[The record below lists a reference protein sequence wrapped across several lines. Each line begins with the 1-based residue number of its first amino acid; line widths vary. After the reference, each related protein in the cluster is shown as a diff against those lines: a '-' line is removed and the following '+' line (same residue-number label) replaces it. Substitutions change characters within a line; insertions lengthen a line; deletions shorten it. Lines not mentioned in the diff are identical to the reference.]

1 MPFKTEL
8 KFHTTLRLGGKPQV
22 LFIPK
27 TLDELIGFVKEYSS
41 YAVLGGGS
49 NILAP
54 DEGVPYPVIK
64 LSQLPREIKKI
75 EDDEDFVLLR
85 VSSNTPKS
93 QLLSYCLEHGLEG
106 AEFLAGIPGNIG
118 GGIAMNAGTSEGEF
132 SDIVDEVSILKPN
145 EEIISLSNDEVG
157 FSYRRALLPQ
167 GAIVLSVILK
177 LKVGDGHEIKRKVK
191 ETLEKRNKT
200 QPVREANCGCIF
212 KNPMMNGTRVS
223 AGKLIDEAGLKEKQ
237 IGGALISA
245 VHGNFFVNVGNA
257 KASDMIE
264 LIRLAEKKV
273 YEKYRVTLEEEVC
286 IWK

>member
-157 FSYRRALLPQ
+157 FSYRRALLPK
-167 GAIVLSVILK
+167 GAIFFSL
-177 LKVGDGHEIKRKVK
+177 
-191 ETLEKRNKT
+191 
-200 QPVREANCGCIF
+200 IF
-212 KNPMMNGTRVS
+212 K
-223 AGKLIDEAGLKEKQ
+223 I
-237 IGGALISA
+237 
-245 VHGNFFVNVGNA
+245 
-257 KASDMIE
+257 
-264 LIRLAEKKV
+264 
-273 YEKYRVTLEEEVC
+273 
-286 IWK
+286 

>member
-132 SDIVDEVSILKPN
+132 SDVVDEVSILKPT
-145 EEIISLSNDEVG
+145 EEIISLSHDEVG
-157 FSYRRALLPQ
+157 FSYRHAELPR
-167 GAIVLSVILK
+167 GAIILSVNLK
-177 LKVGDGHEIKRKVK
+177 LKKGDEPEIKRKVK
-191 ETLEKRNKT
+191 AILENR
-200 QPVREANCGCIF
+200 
-212 KNPMMNGTRVS
+212 
-223 AGKLIDEAGLKEKQ
+223 
-237 IGGALISA
+237 
-245 VHGNFFVNVGNA
+245 
-257 KASDMIE
+257 
-264 LIRLAEKKV
+264 
-273 YEKYRVTLEEEVC
+273 
-286 IWK
+286 